1 VPAALASASLTFAL
15 PIVVDIEASGFGR
28 DSYPIE
34 VGYVLPEGDTYCSL
48 IQPDA
53 AWTHWDDEAQRLHG
67 ITRAATVAFGRPPRE
82 VARQLNRVLAGQTA
96 YTDGWA
102 NDYSWMGA
110 LFDAANLTPAFK
122 LDNLRA
128 LLTDAEAEAERWHTV
143 KDQVCAELGLTRHRA
158 STDARLLQLT
168 LRRLRSAAAV

>member
-1 VPAALASASLTFAL
+1 MPSAVNSASLSIAL

-48 IQPDA
+48 IQPEA
-53 AWTHWDDEAQRLHG
+53 AWTHWDDEAERLHG
-67 ITRAATVAFGRPPRE
+67 ITRAATVAHGRPPRD

-102 NDYSWMGA
+102 NDYTWMGT
-110 LFDAANLTPAFK
+110 LFDAANLTPTFK

-128 LLTDAEAEAERWHTV
+128 LLTDAEAERWHTV
-143 KDQVCAELGLTRHRA
+143 KDQVCTELGLKRHRA

-168 LRRLRSAAAV
+168 LRRLRSAAAA